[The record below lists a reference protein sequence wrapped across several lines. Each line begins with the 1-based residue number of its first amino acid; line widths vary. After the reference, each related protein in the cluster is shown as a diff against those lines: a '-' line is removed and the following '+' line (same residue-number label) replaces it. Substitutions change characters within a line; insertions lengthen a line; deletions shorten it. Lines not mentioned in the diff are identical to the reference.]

1 MIIPTVPLLI
11 RVFAD
16 RLREDQGRQLGRAV
30 LFASI
35 VGFDV
40 VERRKGDIAAISRVS
55 AARIQEIVDTGRQ
68 ALNTAS
74 PKVREQH
81 VVSRALL
88 RRFLGPTNQG
98 ERLLSY
104 NLQFGRARLRAPGA
118 VGKLENFVKI
128 DSRETEQLWGL
139 TEQDLPAAIKAA
151 RTRRVLQNPKYVAVI
166 KDAIALHF
174 ARSLDTL
181 EAVDQNWQQTLANA
195 RAAYLADR
203 PAMEQLFYQKHGYY
217 ASGSTVAEEIADD
230 LLSMAIALNQ
240 SGAYFRLR
248 VVDLFQE
255 ARRVAAASSL
265 EIIWSRQRQFQA
277 AGRDPG
283 VVDRPPA
290 ASALGDD
297 AELAPLPGHAL
308 VIGQDDRVAEPAD
321 QFGSGAGTPVALLRP
336 PGQLTDR
343 HEGYAYLVPHKP
355 GGQRRRQ
362 SALVDQRGY
371 IRVEDYP
378 GHGLR
383 RVLVPECL

>member
-1 MIIPTVPLLI
+1 MIPAVPLLI
-11 RVFAD
+11 RAFAD

-40 VERRKGDIAAISRVS
+40 VERRKGDIAAISGVS

-74 PKVREQH
+74 PRVREQH

-98 ERLLSY
+98 DRLLSY
-104 NLQFGRARLRAPGA
+104 NLQFGKAYLRAPGA

-151 RTRRVLQNPKYVAVI
+151 RTRRVLQNPKHVAVI

-181 EAVDQNWQQTLANA
+181 ESVEQNWQQTLATA
-195 RAAYLADR
+195 RAAYIADR

-230 LLSMAIALNQ
+230 LLSDGYGSEPERCL
-240 SGAYFRLR
+240 L
-248 VVDLFQE
+248 
-255 ARRVAAASSL
+255 
-265 EIIWSRQRQFQA
+265 
-277 AGRDPG
+277 
-283 VVDRPPA
+283 PA
-290 ASALGDD
+290 ACCRPLRGGAQDSGGIPPGDHLVPSAPVPRSCSVTCPRSPSALEVLPS
-297 AELAPLPGHAL
+297 ASLAVCHSATRPQSSFPSVHGGLPRSIERTTSRL
-308 VIGQDDRVAEPAD
+308 
-321 QFGSGAGTPVALLRP
+321 
-336 PGQLTDR
+336 
-343 HEGYAYLVPHKP
+343 
-355 GGQRRRQ
+355 
-362 SALVDQRGY
+362 
-371 IRVEDYP
+371 
-378 GHGLR
+378 
-383 RVLVPECL
+383 